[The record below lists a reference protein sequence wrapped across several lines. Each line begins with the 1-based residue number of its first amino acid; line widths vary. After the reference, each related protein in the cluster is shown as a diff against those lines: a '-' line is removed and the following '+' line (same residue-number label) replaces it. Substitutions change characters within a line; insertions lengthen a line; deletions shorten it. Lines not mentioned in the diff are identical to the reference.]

1 MTDETQILNL
11 LGEYCWNIDQAD
23 FDALGALFAA
33 GRLVG
38 PDGLEIASGSEAVS
52 QFYRGSMKLHD
63 GSPRTKHQIT
73 NSIVHVDHEAGT
85 AVVRS
90 SYVLHQMGDG
100 VISTIMAGR
109 YRDVFARGSA
119 GWHFTERQ
127 FFVDLVGDLSEHLAF
142 DL

>member
-1 MTDETQILNL
+1 MTDEPQILTL

-23 FDALGALFAA
+23 FDALGALFA
-33 GRLVG
+33 GGTLVG
-38 PDGLEIASGSEAVS
+38 PDGEEIASGPEAVS
-52 QFYRGSMKLHD
+52 EFCEGSVKLRD
-63 GSPRTKHQIT
+63 GSSRTRHQIA
-73 NSIVHVDHEAGT
+73 NSIIHLDHEAET
-85 AVVRS
+85 AEIRS

-109 YRDVFARGSA
+109 CRGVFARGSV

-127 FFVDLVGDLSEHLAF
+127 FFVDPVGDLSEHLAF